1 MTKLC
6 ELFELRSVK
15 LFRSPNRAWWS
26 GAAMAD
32 SVSLLRQSWFQGLVD
47 VPAPRPLPPA
57 TTTNTICVSETFFT
71 YMILCLVWQVEAS
84 GHTGQ
89 VPFFFHFIGEIIKIQ
104 KGSAAIPT
112 STPISHYTIKA
123 ASKVLSE
130 FEMKFS
136 ICMLPHVRLPSYKM
150 FTGTM
155 YSPLYPELSMV
166 LTEVT
171 LKNVCWIN
179 ELGNNPFFLNYSLE
193 HKHQEGRACFSEPLH
208 F

>member
-15 LFRSPNRAWWS
+15 LLRSPNRAWWS

-32 SVSLLRQSWFQGLVD
+32 SVSLLRQSRFQGLVD

-57 TTTNTICVSETFFT
+57 TTTNTIRVSETF
-71 YMILCLVWQVEAS
+71 YIHDSLPSL
-84 GHTGQ
+84 TGWSKW
-89 VPFFFHFIGEIIKIQ
+89 PYRAGTIFFHFIGEIIKIQ

-193 HKHQEGRACFSEPLH
+193 HKHQEGRACFSESLH

>member
-1 MTKLC
+1 MVKRGCYGRLC
-6 ELFELRSVK
+6 VPLEAELVPGTSGCACTSASSTGHNHQHHSCLRNFFYIHDSLPSLTDWSK
-15 LFRSPNRAWWS
+15 WPYRA
-26 GAAMAD
+26 G
-32 SVSLLRQSWFQGLVD
+32 
-47 VPAPRPLPPA
+47 
-57 TTTNTICVSETFFT
+57 TI
-71 YMILCLVWQVEAS
+71 
-84 GHTGQ
+84 
-89 VPFFFHFIGEIIKIQ
+89 FFHFIGEIIKIQ

-179 ELGNNPFFLNYSLE
+179 ELGNNPFFLN
-193 HKHQEGRACFSEPLH
+193 
-208 F
+208 

>member
-6 ELFELRSVK
+6 ELSELRSVK

-57 TTTNTICVSETFFT
+57 TTTNTIRVSETFFT

-89 VPFFFHFIGEIIKIQ
+89 VPFFSILSVKLLRFRKVQQPSPPLLQSHTTLSRQHQRCYQSLKWNSLFVCCLT
-104 KGSAAIPT
+104 SAFPPT
-112 STPISHYTIKA
+112 K
-123 ASKVLSE
+123 
-130 FEMKFS
+130 
-136 ICMLPHVRLPSYKM
+136 C
-150 FTGTM
+150 
-155 YSPLYPELSMV
+155 
-166 LTEVT
+166 
-171 LKNVCWIN
+171 
-179 ELGNNPFFLNYSLE
+179 SLE
-193 HKHQEGRACFSEPLH
+193 QCIHHCIQSLVWCSRRSL
-208 F
+208 